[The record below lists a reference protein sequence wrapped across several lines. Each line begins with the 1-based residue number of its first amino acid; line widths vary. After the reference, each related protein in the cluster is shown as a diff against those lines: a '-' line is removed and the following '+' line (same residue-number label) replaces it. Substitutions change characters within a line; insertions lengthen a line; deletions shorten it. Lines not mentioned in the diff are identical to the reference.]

1 MGSRFLV
8 LGFTEECGACNFRF
22 APVLKGVENSA
33 LDVVSTVFRL

>member
-8 LGFTEECGACNFRF
+8 LGFCEEACDFRF

-33 LDVVSTVFRL
+33 LDVV